1 MLDVYN
7 VLILWRRG
15 DMKHVFRLFLGM
27 LILFVFQYN
36 VLAAEQY
43 KIRVVDIQK
52 VQSRSKSFQRAA
64 AILREKLNTKQKIL
78 DEEKRKILK
87 MEEEIQKQSMV
98 LSLDAREDKK
108 REFAKK
114 KRYYKYLY
122 EEFKQ
127 EVKDAEIE
135 ATKKV
140 SKELEKAVK
149 GIADKEG
156 YVLIFEKRT
165 IGLVY
170 YDDSLDITDQVIKA
184 YDELKLKR

>member
-1 MLDVYN
+1 
-7 VLILWRRG
+7 
-15 DMKHVFRLFLGM
+15 MKHIFRLFLGM

-36 VLAAEQY
+36 ALAAEQY

-52 VQSRSKSFQRAA
+52 VQNKSKSFQRAA

-140 SKELEKAVK
+140 SKELEKVVK

-156 YVLIFEKRT
+156 YVLIFERRT

>member
-1 MLDVYN
+1 
-7 VLILWRRG
+7 
-15 DMKHVFRLFLGM
+15 MKHVLRLFLGM

-36 VLAAEQY
+36 ALAAEQY

-52 VQSRSKSFQRAA
+52 VQNKSKSFQRAA
-64 AILREKLNTKQKIL
+64 AILREKLNTKQKRL

-87 MEEEIQKQSMV
+87 MEEEIKKQSMV

-108 REFAKK
+108 REFAKQ

-122 EEFKQ
+122 EEFRQ

-135 ATKKV
+135 ATKRV
-140 SKELEKAVK
+140 SKGLEKVVQ

-156 YVLIFEKRT
+156 YVLIFERRT
-165 IGLVY
+165 IGLIY

>member
-15 DMKHVFRLFLGM
+15 DMKHVLRLFLGM

-36 VLAAEQY
+36 ALAAEQY

-52 VQSRSKSFQRAA
+52 VQNKSKSFQRAA
-64 AILREKLNTKQKIL
+64 AILREKLNTKQKRL

-87 MEEEIQKQSMV
+87 MEEEIKKQSMV

-108 REFAKK
+108 REFAKQ

-122 EEFKQ
+122 EEFRQ

-135 ATKKV
+135 ATKRV
-140 SKELEKAVK
+140 SKGLEKVVQ

-156 YVLIFEKRT
+156 YVLIFERRT
-165 IGLVY
+165 IGLIY

>member
-15 DMKHVFRLFLGM
+15 DMKHVLRLFLGM

-36 VLAAEQY
+36 ALAAEQY

-52 VQSRSKSFQRAA
+52 VQNKSKSFQRAA
-64 AILREKLNTKQKIL
+64 AILREKLNTKQKRL

-87 MEEEIQKQSMV
+87 MEEEIKKQSMV

-135 ATKKV
+135 ATKRV
-140 SKELEKAVK
+140 SKGLEKVVQ

-156 YVLIFEKRT
+156 YVLIFERRT
-165 IGLVY
+165 IGLIY